1 MRFSLTNYLL
11 RPGDYLVALLLLGLG
26 FLVREFVFRAGG
38 SLWEDLR
45 HLFDIEV
52 PKELEVAADQVGRKA
67 LAPLKRRSCARCGSA
82 MVFNAQRCDT
92 CERLGIPPAPL
103 EPAWEPP
110 VEVAPVD
117 FASHATWAS
126 ARSVPHRV
134 LGPAVL
140 RLKVAMATLL
150 LSAAWN
156 ILLSG
161 FAGAEWFRIGL
172 VGSVAINLV
181 LLFFIRQKSVNALG
195 LAALLLLMPV
205 IGEFQDAAFGGLL
218 VAVRVVAFLAVV
230 QALPAV
236 LQLRRADRK
245 QRCDARPA
253 A

>member
-1 MRFSLTNYLL
+1 MRFSLTDYLL

-26 FLVREFVFRAGG
+26 FLVREFIFRAGG
-38 SLWEDLR
+38 SLWGDLR

-52 PKELEVAADQVGRKA
+52 PKELEAAGHQVRRKP
-67 LAPLKRRSCARCGSA
+67 LAPLKRRNCARCGSA
-82 MVFNAQRCDT
+82 MVFNAERCDT
-92 CERLGIPPAPL
+92 CERLAIPPAPF

-110 VEVAPVD
+110 MDVAPVD

-140 RLKVAMATLL
+140 RLKFAMATLL
-150 LSAAWN
+150 LAAAWN

-161 FAGAEWFRIGL
+161 FAGPEWFRIGL
-172 VGSVAINLV
+172 VGSAAINLV
-181 LLFFIRQKSVNALG
+181 LLFFIRQKSATALG
-195 LAALLLLMPV
+195 LAAMLVAGPA

-218 VAVRVVAFLAVV
+218 VAVRAVAFLAVA

-236 LQLRRADRK
+236 LQLRRAEPR
-245 QRCDARPA
+245 QRRDARPA